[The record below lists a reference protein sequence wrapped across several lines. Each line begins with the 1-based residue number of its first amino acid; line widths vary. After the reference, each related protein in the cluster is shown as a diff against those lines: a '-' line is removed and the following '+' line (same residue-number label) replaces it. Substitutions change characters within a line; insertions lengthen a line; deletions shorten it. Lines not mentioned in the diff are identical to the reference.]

1 MEVDGSD
8 EFSGVKKLGQFSGFK
23 KTVHFSGMRQAFF
36 LQDHFDQYFRTYWKN
51 QNTGSFSGGGE
62 EGLKFYFIVW
72 SIFFLRKLPI
82 KQIFCHGNQPGF
94 HRGH

>member
-36 LQDHFDQYFRTYWKN
+36 CKITLISIFGLTGKN
-51 QNTGSFSGGGE
+51 QNAGSFFLGGGGGVE
-62 EGLKFYFIVW
+62 ILFYCMEY
-72 SIFFLRKLPI
+72 IF
-82 KQIFCHGNQPGF
+82 
-94 HRGH
+94 